1 MTVAD
6 EAAGWAEAQRR
17 IEACR
22 ETRGEELDLGGLQL
36 TRVPEELGELVN
48 LISLDLAGNNIGDDG
63 ARALAGLVK
72 LTSLD
77 LAINEIGDDGARA
90 LAGLVKL
97 TSLDLAINEIGDDG
111 ARALA
116 GLVKLTSLD
125 LPLNEI
131 GDDGARAL
139 AGLVNLTSLNL
150 SGNAIGDDGGA
161 VAHGH
166 GRGGREGR
174 PGGHLLAR
182 RVRLLRRGHEGRARL
197 SSRPGART
205 GPARSRCLAW
215 AATPQSCWSA
225 P

>member
-1 MTVAD
+1 MSRLLRRVIIRPRSCRATAGQRRPD
-6 EAAGWAEAQRR
+6 DGCGRGCGWAEGQRR
-17 IEACR
+17 IKACR

-48 LISLDLAGNNIGDDG
+48 LTSLDLAGNNIGDDG
-63 ARALAGLVK
+63 ARALAGLVN

-77 LAINEIGDDGARA
+77 LSGNEIGDDGARA

-97 TSLDLAINEIGDDG
+97 TSL
-111 ARALA
+111 
-116 GLVKLTSLD
+116 
-125 LPLNEI
+125 
-131 GDDGARAL
+131 
-139 AGLVNLTSLNL
+139 NL

-161 VAHGH
+161 VAHCH
-166 GRGGREGR
+166 GSGGREGR
-174 PGGHLLAR
+174 PRGHLLAR
-182 RVRLLRRGHEGRARL
+182 RARLLRRGHEGARL

-205 GPARSRCLAW
+205 GPVRLRCLAW